1 MAKTDYDIIQNSTEK
16 DIIRLMDCL
25 NFVKKGNRLVF
36 HSLDYDTYKQSGKL
50 IIHWLPKEQEVV
62 EVEMLMP
69 DASRMTGVGES
80 RVNDLKVG
88 DIIQFERTGFCRL
101 DEKQGKRYSFVFL
114 HR

>member
-1 MAKTDYDIIQNSTEK
+1 
-16 DIIRLMDCL
+16 
-25 NFVKKGNRLVF
+25 
-36 HSLDYDTYKQSGKL
+36 L